1 MFVDDFD
8 LVCPYVLTSQ
18 CMSTH
23 EALIGVHV
31 VVHSFVECA
40 AMVYVCVIRC
50 FMYTFSHNS
59 SYKSSSRLRS
69 NPCAKQACC
78 ACMEHT
84 TTFIRMFVVCICAQY
99 TVACVCIWR
108 ISAVGMT
115 DSNVDTNHH
124 RRRQSSTSDVS
135 SALGSIWMTSCLLS
149 LLLIAGAVHTHTHIP
164 SRLYNFNNLIVNNIF
179 DICVISFV

>member
-84 TTFIRMFVVCICAQY
+84 TTFIRMFVVCICVMPVHNARSRVSVY
-99 TVACVCIWR
+99 DESVR
-108 ISAVGMT
+108 SAWPTAMST
-115 DSNVDTNHH
+115 RTTIADDKAPHQTFH
-124 RRRQSSTSDVS
+124 RL
-135 SALGSIWMTSCLLS
+135 SARFEWPVVYCRCCWLPVPFTR
-149 LLLIAGAVHTHTHIP
+149 THI
-164 SRLYNFNNLIVNNIF
+164 SRVDYI
-179 DICVISFV
+179 ISTI